1 MYENGTGHHQQTF
14 DRLRALIPHFGYTD
28 KRWLNAFICLHRM
41 YYAVTHEGFGK
52 GFTERFR
59 DEVACYILP
68 LFPAFDL
75 GVYEDGDRHMV
86 ERQMDMVL
94 NIMGAVA
101 ESEFQTELLT
111 VWYNNELKQIS
122 IEPVDEP
129 NWQEVTFGSKSEL
142 DLWRDAYLK
151 SGWLVGDSATSF
163 GITGRPFQLG
173 GFRAEFRETEH
184 GLTLFL
190 SNGQTEVASMHLTTK
205 EKRLGDAKWTDLSAV
220 IPHSAKE
227 NGYCTTHG
235 LLTPDDLPT
244 VYMRED
250 GKLYCQAC
258 HCTVPNTANYEM
270 KKEGFFSH
278 SHICGFRA
286 EGEVYDD

>member
-94 NIMGAVA
+94 NIMV
-101 ESEFQTELLT
+101 LC
-111 VWYNNELKQIS
+111 
-122 IEPVDEP
+122 
-129 NWQEVTFGSKSEL
+129 
-142 DLWRDAYLK
+142 R
-151 SGWLVGDSATSF
+151 VGVSD
-163 GITGRPFQLG
+163 
-173 GFRAEFRETEH
+173 
-184 GLTLFL
+184 
-190 SNGQTEVASMHLTTK
+190 
-205 EKRLGDAKWTDLSAV
+205 
-220 IPHSAKE
+220 
-227 NGYCTTHG
+227 
-235 LLTPDDLPT
+235 
-244 VYMRED
+244 
-250 GKLYCQAC
+250 
-258 HCTVPNTANYEM
+258 
-270 KKEGFFSH
+270 
-278 SHICGFRA
+278 
-286 EGEVYDD
+286 